1 MKRIVTLSEMLETR
15 ERLRKRRKKVVFTNG
30 VFDILHAGHLSLFEK
45 AKALGDVL
53 VVAIN
58 SDASVRRL
66 KGESRPVMPYRDR
79 ARLVA
84 GLRPVDFVVRFG
96 HDTPLQTIKKLMP
109 DVLVKGSDYRI
120 SEIVGASEVVSWGGR
135 VVRIR
140 LLPGRSTSK
149 ITRRI

>member
-1 MKRIVTLSEMLETR
+1 MKRIVTLKEMLEIR

-45 AKALGDVL
+45 AKGLGDVL
-53 VVAIN
+53 VVAVN

-66 KGESRPVMPYRDR
+66 KGESRPVTPYRDR
-79 ARLVA
+79 AKLVA
-84 GLRPVDFVVRFG
+84 GLRPVDYVIQFG
-96 HDTPLQTIKKLMP
+96 QDTPLQTIKKLMP
-109 DVLVKGSDYRI
+109 DVLVKGADYRI
-120 SEIVGASEVVSWGGR
+120 SEIVGAIEVVSWGGR

-140 LLPGRSTSK
+140 LLPGRSTSN